1 MIILN
6 RPQKNDAFRILFLKL
21 AQNCRNVK
29 VFLPLSGLFGGKV
42 ADVQVAFCQEFLEM
56 GLE

>member
-29 VFLPLSGLFGGKV
+29 GFLPLSGLFGS
-42 ADVQVAFCQEFLEM
+42 
-56 GLE
+56 